1 MIKSAVEEEYFEWL
15 YNLIRGDRY
24 SERTSYR
31 KLLLFLHDTEFR
43 WSIAKDRNRAE
54 DGLDLRCRFSSA
66 YGYESYYLADQIQGP
81 CSVFE
86 MMAALAIRCEETIMD
101 DPKLGN
107 RTGQWFWGMINSLG
121 LGGMIDSRFDAKYV
135 GEVVER
141 FLNRKYERNG
151 RGGLF
156 TIKNCDS
163 DLRRVEIWYQLSWYL
178 DSIMGY

>member
-1 MIKSAVEEEYFEWL
+1 MIKSAVEEDYFEWL
-15 YNLIRGDRY
+15 YSLICGDRY

-43 WSIAKDRNRAE
+43 WSIAKDKNRAE
-54 DGLDLRCRFSSA
+54 DGLDLRCRFSSE

-121 LGGMIDSRFDAKYV
+121 LGGMIDSRFDARYV

-163 DLRRVEIWYQLSWYL
+163 DLRRVEIWYQLNWYL